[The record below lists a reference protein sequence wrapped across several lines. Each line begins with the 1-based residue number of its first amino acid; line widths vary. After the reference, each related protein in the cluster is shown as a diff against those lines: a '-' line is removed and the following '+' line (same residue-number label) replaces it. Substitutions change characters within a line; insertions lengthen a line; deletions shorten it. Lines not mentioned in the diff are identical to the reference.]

1 MTKIFLISVIIYFIY
16 VLLRSTE
23 SVHMLQQNKYN
34 RKKTYLKWIKKNKAK
49 AFKNYSIFFIILA
62 IFIFYNNIIL
72 LMLCFNV
79 LYLLLAVN
87 LILERKKSQNKLP
100 LKYTARVKRLT
111 FTNILT
117 HLIPIIVMSI
127 FVNETNLPYYYL
139 ILGLIA
145 YLNNLYI
152 LVALLINTPVE
163 SLVGYYFKRK
173 AINKIKNMKSL
184 KVVGITGSY
193 GKTSSKNIL
202 NDILNIK
209 YNVVPSPRNFNTPFG
224 LMITINNYLDKFADV
239 FIAEMGA
246 CQSGDIKELCDLV
259 HPKYGIITKIG
270 VAHLATFGS
279 RENIQKTKFELIES
293 LPSDGIGIL
302 NGDDEWQRSY
312 KIKNNCKI
320 KWIGIDSE
328 DVDVRAKN
336 ITLSPKGTTFD
347 CYFKGDETPYKFETK
362 LLGYANVYNILA
374 SIALGR
380 EFGMTIE
387 QLKAG
392 VSKVKAVEHR
402 LELKRNGDITIIDDA
417 YNSNP
422 TGAKMAL
429 DVLRL
434 MPGKHIVV
442 TPGMIE
448 LGDEEYEKNKEFG
461 KQIALSQTD
470 EVILV
475 GAEKTKPIYEGLK
488 EENYDEN
495 KIHIIN
501 DVLKAFPLIQTL
513 RENETYV
520 LLEND
525 LPDIF
530 NEKE

>member
-1 MTKIFLISVIIYFIY
+1 MTKMFLISVIIYFIY
-16 VLLRSTE
+16 VLLRSTD
-23 SVHMLQQNKYN
+23 SMHMLQQNKYN
-34 RKKTYLKWIKKNKAK
+34 RKKTYLKWIKKNKIK
-49 AFKNYSIFFIILA
+49 TFKNYSIFFITLS

-79 LYLLLAVN
+79 LYLILTVN

-117 HLIPIIVMSI
+117 HLIPIILMSI
-127 FVNETNLPYYYL
+127 FVDETNLPYYYL
-139 ILGLIA
+139 LLGLIA

-209 YNVVPSPRNFNTPFG
+209 YNVVPSPKNFNTPFG

-246 CQSGDIKELCDLV
+246 CQEGDIKELCDLV
-259 HPKYGIITKIG
+259 HAKYGIITKIG

-293 LPSDGIGIL
+293 LPKGGIGIL

-312 KIKNNCKI
+312 NIKNNCKI

-328 DVDVRAKN
+328 DVDVTSKN
-336 ITLSPKGTTFD
+336 IILSPKGTTFD
-347 CYFKGDETPYKFETK
+347 CYFKGDEKPYKFETK

-374 SIALGR
+374 SIALGM
-380 EFGMTIE
+380 EFGMTTE

-392 VSKVKAVEHR
+392 VAKVKAVPHR

-429 DVLRL
+429 DVLKL

-448 LGDEEYEKNKEFG
+448 LGDEEYEKNKTFG
-461 KQIALSQTD
+461 LQIADSAD

-475 GAEKTKPIYEGLK
+475 GEQKTKPIYEGLK
-488 EENYDEN
+488 EKHYDEN

-513 RENETYV
+513 KENETYV

>member
-1 MTKIFLISVIIYFIY
+1 MAKEFLISVIIYFIY
-16 VLLRSTE
+16 VFLKSGN
-23 SVHMLQQNKYN
+23 SIHMLQQNKYN
-34 RKKTYLKWIKKNKAK
+34 RKKTYLKWLAKNPAK
-49 AFKNYSIFFIILA
+49 GFKDYSIFFVLLIVF
-62 IFIFYNNIIL
+62 IFIGNLPL
-72 LMLCFNV
+72 LILCFNV
-79 LYLLLAVN
+79 LYLILTANLL
-87 LILERKKSQNKLP
+87 LERKKSQNKLP
-100 LKYTARVKRLT
+100 LKYTARVKRLV
-111 FTNILT
+111 FTNTIVL
-117 HLIPIIVMSI
+117 LLPIIIMCF
-127 FVNETNLPYYYL
+127 FVNETNLVYCYL
-139 ILGLIA
+139 ILGLLA
-145 YLNNLYI
+145 YLNCLYI
-152 LVALLINTPVE
+152 LIALLINTPVE
-163 SLVGYYFKRK
+163 SLVGLYFKHK
-173 AINKIKNMKSL
+173 AINKIKSMKSL
-184 KVVGITGSY
+184 KVIGITGSY

-209 YNVVPSPRNFNTPFG
+209 YNSMPTPKNFNTPFG
-224 LMITINNYLDKFADV
+224 LMITINNHLDKFTDI

-246 CQSGDIKELCDLV
+246 CQEGDIKELCDLV
-259 HPKYGIITKIG
+259 HPKYGIITRIG

-336 ITLSPKGTTFD
+336 ITLSPKGTKFD
-347 CYFKGDETPYKFETK
+347 CYFKGDDKPYQFETK

-374 SIALGR
+374 GIALGI

-387 QLKAG
+387 QLQAG
-392 VSKVKAVEHR
+392 VSKVKPVEHR

-429 DVLRL
+429 DVLKL

-448 LGDEEYEKNKEFG
+448 LGNEEYAKNKEFG
-461 KQIALSQTD
+461 MQIADCAD
-470 EVILV
+470 EVVLV
-475 GAEKTKPIYEGLK
+475 GAEKTKPIQDGLK
-488 EENYDEN
+488 EKGYDEN

-501 DVLKAFPLIQTL
+501 DVLKAFPLVQTL
-513 RENETYV
+513 KENETYV

-530 NEKE
+530 NEK